1 MPPNKHLKGTYGR
14 SIVSQ
19 SCAFGVHAMVATYF
33 FNEIEQ
39 FLFWNL
45 TGESVESFLQIV
57 RDVGPTVYSQTRRG
71 NRRQIHY
78 PYTFRSLALLSE
90 LTMHFKRQS
99 VSESH
104 RIKIHIE
111 GPRMSYYACWPPF
124 S

>member
-1 MPPNKHLKGTYGR
+1 MPPNKYPKGTYGR

-19 SCAFGVHAMVATYF
+19 SCAIGVHAIANGRDF

-57 RDVGPTVYSQTRRG
+57 RDVGPTVFSQTRRG

-78 PYTFRSLALLSE
+78 PFTFRSLAFILSE
-90 LTMHFKRQS
+90 LTMHFKRES
-99 VSESH
+99 VSESC
-104 RIKIHIE
+104 ID
-111 GPRMSYYACWPPF
+111 YYSWYKHAPNLITQ